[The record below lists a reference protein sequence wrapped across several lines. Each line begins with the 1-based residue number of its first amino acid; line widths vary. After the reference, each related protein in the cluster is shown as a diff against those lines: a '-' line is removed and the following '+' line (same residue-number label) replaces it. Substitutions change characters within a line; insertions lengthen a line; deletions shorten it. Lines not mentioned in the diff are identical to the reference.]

1 MGASLFR
8 ASWLLA
14 GMLVEALLGAY
25 NIASFGRCEE
35 LE

>member
-1 MGASLFR
+1 MGCLFSFILAS
-8 ASWLLA
+8 A
-14 GMLVEALLGAY
+14 GMLAEALLRAY